1 MRVLPF
7 KISNQQIV
15 KNGDFTHIIKG
26 TKNYLQCKFEFEN
39 SEDWYG
45 CTIIAA
51 FENQRKECAVVV
63 SNELTCM
70 VPNEMTDSK
79 YFKMKLIGVRD
90 SKRININTNRV
101 LISQEG

>member
-15 KNGDFTHIIKG
+15 KDGDFTHITKG

-39 SEDWYG
+39 SEDWHG

-51 FENQRKECAVVV
+51 FENQQKECAVVV

-79 YFKMKLIGVRD
+79 YFKMRLIGVRD
-90 SKRININTNRV
+90 SKRINTNRV